1 MNVSR
6 LLRMVALSG
15 LMVVGSAAMV
25 RAELPAGRLQTAVKE
40 LEVIAKKTLKDTGV
54 PGIAIA
60 IVHDD
65 KVIYAKG
72 FGIREAGKDQPI
84 DADTVFQIAS
94 MSKPLSSTVL
104 ARLVGEGRITW
115 DDRVIDHD
123 PGFRMYDP
131 YVTRELRLR
140 DLLCHRS
147 GLPDHAG
154 DFLEDLGFDKDQVLY
169 RLRYQPPDSSFRSHY
184 AYNNFGYSEVGYAA
198 AKAAGMDWPALA
210 AKNLF
215 EPLGID
221 RADTAAVRSVQLA
234 VRLAAG
240 EAGIWAY
247 DSAFASVKDTQGF
260 KAEAEAARRLGYLGK
275 TCIHPTQVALANAAF
290 QPSEAEIAWAQRV
303 VAATEHATR
312 AGVGAFLVDGRMV
325 DAPFAR
331 RAEAVM
337 ALAQKLGLLAATE
350 SGSGT

>member
-1 MNVSR
+1 MSVSVMR
-6 LLRMVALSG
+6 SKLFVPGSRPELFAKALAGDADGISIDFEDA
-15 LMVVGSAAMV
+15 VEESRKAAARDAV
-25 RAELPAGRLQTAVKE
+25 RAFLHAGPRASGKTIIVRVNGPDTPHFGLDLDAVVWPAVDLINLPGAESADE
-40 LEVIAKKTLKDTGV
+40 
-54 PGIAIA
+54 
-60 IVHDD
+60 
-65 KVIYAKG
+65 
-72 FGIREAGKDQPI
+72 IRSLAQ
-84 DADTVFQIAS
+84 A
-94 MSKPLSSTVL
+94 L
-104 ARLVGEGRITW
+104 ARLEAERGIARPLGILANIESPRGLRRAAEIAAADPRVEG
-115 DDRVIDHD
+115 
-123 PGFRMYDP
+123 
-131 YVTRELRLR
+131 LQ
-140 DLLCHRS
+140 
-147 GLPDHAG
+147 
-154 DFLEDLGFDKDQVLY
+154 LGFGD
-169 RLRYQPPDSSFRSHY
+169 
-184 AYNNFGYSEVGYAA
+184 
-198 AKAAGMDWPALA
+198 
-210 AKNLF
+210 LF

>member
-1 MNVSR
+1 MSVSVMR
-6 LLRMVALSG
+6 SKLFVPGSRPELFAKALAGDADGISIDFEDAVEESRKAAARDAVRAFLHAGPRASG
-15 LMVVGSAAMV
+15 KTIIVRVNGLDTPHFDPDLDAVVGPAVDLINLPGAESAD
-25 RAELPAGRLQTAVKE
+25 E
-40 LEVIAKKTLKDTGV
+40 
-54 PGIAIA
+54 
-60 IVHDD
+60 
-65 KVIYAKG
+65 
-72 FGIREAGKDQPI
+72 IRSLAQ
-84 DADTVFQIAS
+84 A
-94 MSKPLSSTVL
+94 L
-104 ARLVGEGRITW
+104 ARLEAERGIARPLGILANIESPRGLRRAAVIAAADPRVEG
-115 DDRVIDHD
+115 
-123 PGFRMYDP
+123 
-131 YVTRELRLR
+131 LQ
-140 DLLCHRS
+140 
-147 GLPDHAG
+147 
-154 DFLEDLGFDKDQVLY
+154 LGFGD
-169 RLRYQPPDSSFRSHY
+169 
-184 AYNNFGYSEVGYAA
+184 
-198 AKAAGMDWPALA
+198 
-210 AKNLF
+210 LF